1 MLNDLYGNKE
11 IALLDF
17 ACGTGRI
24 TEFLEDKVNYSTGV
38 DVSESMLKIAR
49 KKLKLTKIIK
59 ADLTKKNILIGTKY
73 NLTSESKGEGINRS
87 VSLIKTEQT
96 EIPENIM
103 QNNVIDRGIE
113 IFYSK
118 PGTEIVLRKDGS
130 FGIAINDRETRIL
143 DRRPVEDGE
152 FRIRQN
158 KIVCRNDSN
167 W

>member
-1 MLNDLYGNKE
+1 MPVFDDMDLSSSDEELIAEIND
-11 IALLDF
+11 ALVHFIKSEETQLQ
-17 ACGTGRI
+17 
-24 TEFLEDKVNYSTGV
+24 LEPMNSFRRRMVHK
-38 DVSESMLKIAR
+38 
-49 KKLKLTKIIK
+49 
-59 ADLTKKNILIGTKY
+59 IGTRYK
-73 NLTSESKGEGINRS
+73 LTSESTGEGINRS
-87 VSLIKTEQT
+87 VSLRKTEQT

-130 FGIAINDRETRIL
+130 FGIALNERETRIL
-143 DRRPVEDGE
+143 DKRPVEEGE

-158 KIVCRNDSN
+158 KIVCSNDSN

>member
-1 MLNDLYGNKE
+1 MPVFDDMELSSSDVELIAEIND
-11 IALLDF
+11 ALVRFVKSEETHLQ
-17 ACGTGRI
+17 
-24 TEFLEDKVNYSTGV
+24 LEPMNSFRRRMVHK
-38 DVSESMLKIAR
+38 
-49 KKLKLTKIIK
+49 
-59 ADLTKKNILIGTKY
+59 IGTKY
-73 NLTSESKGEGINRS
+73 KLTSESTGEGINRS
-87 VSLIKTEQT
+87 VSLRKTEQT
-96 EIPENIM
+96 EIPENII

-130 FGIAINDRETRIL
+130 FGIALNERETRIL

>member
-1 MLNDLYGNKE
+1 MPVFDDMDLSSSDEELIAEIND
-11 IALLDF
+11 ALVRFIKSEETQLQ
-17 ACGTGRI
+17 
-24 TEFLEDKVNYSTGV
+24 LEPMNSFRRRMVHK
-38 DVSESMLKIAR
+38 
-49 KKLKLTKIIK
+49 
-59 ADLTKKNILIGTKY
+59 IGTKFK
-73 NLTSESKGEGINRS
+73 LTSESTGEGINRS
-87 VSLIKTEQT
+87 VSLRKTELT
-96 EIPENIM
+96 AIPENII

-152 FRIRQN
+152 FRIHQN
-158 KIVCRNDSN
+158 KIVCRNDNN

>member
-1 MLNDLYGNKE
+1 MQFYLQTY
-11 IALLDF
+11 
-17 ACGTGRI
+17 
-24 TEFLEDKVNYSTGV
+24 
-38 DVSESMLKIAR
+38 LK
-49 KKLKLTKIIK
+49 KPVFDDM
-59 ADLTKKNILIGTKY
+59 DLTSSDEELISEINDALVSFIKSEETQLQMEPMNSFRRRMVHKIGSKY
-73 NLTSESKGEGINRS
+73 KLTSESTGEGINRS
-87 VSLIKTEQT
+87 VSLRKTELT

-130 FGIAINDRETRIL
+130 FGISLNERETRVL

-158 KIVCRNDSN
+158 KIICRNDSN

>member
-1 MLNDLYGNKE
+1 MFDDMDLSSSDEELIAE
-11 IALLDF
+11 ISDALVRF
-17 ACGTGRI
+17 I
-24 TEFLEDKVNYSTGV
+24 K
-38 DVSESMLKIAR
+38 SEETQLKMEPMNSFR
-49 KKLKLTKIIK
+49 RRMVHKI
-59 ADLTKKNILIGTKY
+59 GSKY
-73 NLTSESKGEGINRS
+73 KLTSESTGEGINRS
-87 VSLIKTEQT
+87 VSLRKTELT
-96 EIPENIM
+96 EIPGNIM

-130 FGIAINDRETRIL
+130 FGMSLNERETWVL

-158 KIVCRNDSN
+158 KIICRNDSN

>member
-1 MLNDLYGNKE
+1 MPVFDDMDLSGSDEELIAEINDTLVSFIKSEE
-11 IALLDF
+11 IQLQLEPMNSF
-17 ACGTGRI
+17 RRRI
-24 TEFLEDKVNYSTGV
+24 VHK
-38 DVSESMLKIAR
+38 
-49 KKLKLTKIIK
+49 
-59 ADLTKKNILIGTKY
+59 IGTKY
-73 NLTSESKGEGINRS
+73 KLTSESTGEGINRS
-87 VSLIKTEQT
+87 VSLRKTQLT
-96 EIPENIM
+96 GIPENIM
-103 QNNVIDRGIE
+103 QNSVIDRGIE

-130 FGIAINDRETRIL
+130 FGIALNERETRIL

>member
-1 MLNDLYGNKE
+1 MPVFDDMDLSSSDEELIAEVND
-11 IALLDF
+11 ALVRFIKSEETQLQ
-17 ACGTGRI
+17 
-24 TEFLEDKVNYSTGV
+24 LEPMNSFRRRMVHK
-38 DVSESMLKIAR
+38 
-49 KKLKLTKIIK
+49 
-59 ADLTKKNILIGTKY
+59 IGTKY
-73 NLTSESKGEGINRS
+73 KLTSESTGEGINRS
-87 VSLIKTEQT
+87 VSLRKTEQT

-130 FGIAINDRETRIL
+130 FGIALNERETRIL

>member
-1 MLNDLYGNKE
+1 MFDDMDLSSSDEELVAE
-11 IALLDF
+11 ISDALVRFIKSEETQLQ
-17 ACGTGRI
+17 
-24 TEFLEDKVNYSTGV
+24 LEPMNSFRRRMVHK
-38 DVSESMLKIAR
+38 
-49 KKLKLTKIIK
+49 
-59 ADLTKKNILIGTKY
+59 IGTKFK
-73 NLTSESKGEGINRS
+73 LTSESTGEGMNRS
-87 VSLIKTEQT
+87 VSLRKTELT

-118 PGTEIVLRKDGS
+118 PGTEIVMRKDGS
-130 FGIAINDRETRIL
+130 FGISLNERETRVL

>member
-1 MLNDLYGNKE
+1 MPVFDDMDLSSSDEELIVEIND
-11 IALLDF
+11 ALVRFIKSEETKLQLDPMNSF
-17 ACGTGRI
+17 RRRMVH
-24 TEFLEDKVNYSTGV
+24 K
-38 DVSESMLKIAR
+38 
-49 KKLKLTKIIK
+49 
-59 ADLTKKNILIGTKY
+59 IGTKY
-73 NLTSESKGEGINRS
+73 KLTSESIGEGINRS
-87 VSLIKTEQT
+87 VSLRKTELT

-130 FGIAINDRETRIL
+130 FGISLNERETRIL

-158 KIVCRNDSN
+158 KIICRNDSN

>member
-1 MLNDLYGNKE
+1 MPVFDDMDLSSSDQE
-11 IALLDF
+11 L
-17 ACGTGRI
+17 I
-24 TEFLEDKVNYSTGV
+24 TEINDEFVRFIKSEETQLQLEPMNSFRRRMVHK
-38 DVSESMLKIAR
+38 
-49 KKLKLTKIIK
+49 
-59 ADLTKKNILIGTKY
+59 IGTRYK
-73 NLTSESKGEGINRS
+73 LTSESTGEGINRS
-87 VSLIKTEQT
+87 VSLRKTEQT

-130 FGIAINDRETRIL
+130 FGIALKERETRIM

>member
-1 MLNDLYGNKE
+1 MRVFDDMELSSSDEELIDDINDVLVRFIKSDDTH
-11 IALLDF
+11 LQ
-17 ACGTGRI
+17 
-24 TEFLEDKVNYSTGV
+24 LEPMNSFRRRMVHK
-38 DVSESMLKIAR
+38 
-49 KKLKLTKIIK
+49 
-59 ADLTKKNILIGTKY
+59 IGTKY
-73 NLTSESKGEGINRS
+73 KLTSESKGEGINRS
-87 VSLIKTEQT
+87 VSLIKTKLT

-118 PGTEIVLRKDGS
+118 PGTEIILRKDGS
-130 FGIAINDRETRIL
+130 FGVALNERETRIL

>member
-1 MLNDLYGNKE
+1 MFDDMDLSSSDEELIVE
-11 IALLDF
+11 ISDALVRFIKSEETQLQ
-17 ACGTGRI
+17 
-24 TEFLEDKVNYSTGV
+24 LEPMNSFRRRMVH
-38 DVSESMLKIAR
+38 KI
-49 KKLKLTKIIK
+49 
-59 ADLTKKNILIGTKY
+59 GSKY
-73 NLTSESKGEGINRS
+73 KLTSESTGEGINRS
-87 VSLIKTEQT
+87 VSLRKTELT

-130 FGIAINDRETRIL
+130 FGISLNERETRVL

-158 KIVCRNDSN
+158 KIICRNDSN